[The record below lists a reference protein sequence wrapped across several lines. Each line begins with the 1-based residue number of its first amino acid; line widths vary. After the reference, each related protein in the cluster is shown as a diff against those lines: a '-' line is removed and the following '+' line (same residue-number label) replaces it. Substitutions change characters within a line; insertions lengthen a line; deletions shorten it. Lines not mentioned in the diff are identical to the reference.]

1 MLAERLNIPE
11 AVIEAQL
18 AHAVKD
24 SLGRVYNRTE
34 FISERRVR
42 MQTWADY
49 MDEFREK
56 KVQQE
61 AGVA

>member
-1 MLAERLNIPE
+1 M
-11 AVIEAQL
+11 
-18 AHAVKD
+18 
-24 SLGRVYNRTE
+24 E
-34 FISERRVR
+34 FISERRA
-42 MQTWADY
+42 MTQAWADY